1 MINYKEKYLK
11 YKKKYL
17 KYKKSNLQK
26 AGGSV
31 ILESILDKLKEC
43 GVLKSETPE
52 EKQNEAFQNYIIK
65 LEYTKEQIK
74 TLKDD
79 ITKLNTELYDT
90 NKKLEN
96 INEFSDKY
104 EENLILL
111 NNHIRRISNKLSKN
125 EKNLKDLQD
134 QQHNYNERIGAHT
147 EKQNAT
153 NVPTSD
159 ISNYHLT
166 FGDNVPKDDPL
177 KDKGDKDKNG
187 FYNVEREGEGEGY
200 VIVKRDVPDCK
211 KFTLG

>member
-1 MINYKEKYLK
+1 MINYKNKYLK

-17 KYKKSNLQK
+17 KYKKNNIQK
-26 AGGSV
+26 AGGYMD
-31 ILESILDKLKEC
+31 IFTTNLKYY
-43 GVLKSETPE
+43 GFIRPETPE
-52 EKQNEAFQNYIIK
+52 EKQEEALMNYI
-65 LEYTKEQIK
+65 TKRQYIEEQIK
-74 TLKDD
+74 TLEDD

-134 QQHNYNERIGAHT
+134 QEHNYNERIGAHT
-147 EKQNAT
+147 ERQNAT

-159 ISNYHLT
+159 ISNYHRT
-166 FGDNVPKDDPL
+166 FGDNVLKDDPL
-177 KDKGDKDKNG
+177 KDKGDKDNNG
-187 FYNVEREGEGEGY
+187 FYNVETETENY
-200 VIVKRDVPDCK
+200 VIVEQDVPDCK
-211 KFTLG
+211 ESTLG